1 MEYLF
6 CDKTGTLTENCMEFR
21 QCSINGRLYI
31 EEGGSFIRNHP
42 LEAELEAE
50 KAARKVKSTDSAA
63 NTRESVGLRL
73 SVDAA
78 GLAGS
83 LEMDQS
89 KMTKETQLDEVDGVC
104 GTIPFFS
111 PFFLFLLVASFE
123 CYFLVFSVFFYYF
136 SFCILWHGSNLFLFV
151 VFIVSNVYRVV
162 LMESFDL
169 VNDLQCQL
177 SIHSA
182 CSDD

>member
-1 MEYLF
+1 MFNIKPVLAAVNYVLTASLSLVWQHLCLFRQHLLNLLQVEYLF

-63 NTRESVGLRL
+63 NTRDSVGLRL

-78 GLAGS
+78 GLADS

-111 PFFLFLLVASFE
+111 PLFFSFYWLNLLSAIS
-123 CYFLVFSVFFYYF
+123 LLSVFFFYFF
-136 SFCILWHGSNLFLFV
+136 SFCIL
-151 VFIVSNVYRVV
+151 
-162 LMESFDL
+162 
-169 VNDLQCQL
+169 
-177 SIHSA
+177 
-182 CSDD
+182 